1 MKKNNLTDAQQDIV
15 KLIQDLK
22 GGFIYVDY
30 SRRLHKWRY
39 FLMRDDGKPIDFVN
53 KCRPPSILRIKR
65 PQTIRAL
72 IRKGVLIPEM
82 DDKEFE
88 VQLAL
93 GSIDWRVYNLAEEF
107 DKC

>member
-1 MKKNNLTDAQQDIV
+1 MVKLSSLTAAQQYIV
-15 KLIQDLK
+15 KLIRDLK
-22 GGFIYVDY
+22 GGFIYV
-30 SRRLHKWRY
+30 SCRRKWKY
-39 FLMRDDGKPIDFVN
+39 YLARDTGEPIIHT
-53 KCRPPSILRIKR
+53 RHYRIR
-65 PQTIRAL
+65 HPQTIRAL